1 MTNKNRFQILIEF
14 FMLTI
19 GSIIAA
25 FAIEEFL
32 VPNTILDGGVI
43 GIGIMINNLTKLPL
57 SMLTIILNIP
67 FLLFG
72 LHKLGKIFIIKA
84 AYCMIIFSLFVSL
97 FAPWTNATDETF
109 LAVCYGGV
117 ILGIGVGLIIK
128 FGGCLDGT
136 ETVAIILNRKFGLAV
151 GQMVLI
157 MNLVIYSIAGI
168 LFGPDRAMYS
178 LLTYFITS
186 KVLDV
191 VENGVNTAKA
201 ATIITDDAK
210 EISDKIYQTL
220 GRTVTLM
227 EGEGLVSGKKDVLT
241 LFMFLLVA
249 SRLYDPMQAALQNL
263 AAVIAMR
270 TNVARM
276 NEILDH
282 EIQQGSDTLT
292 NKGSDITFDHVG
304 FAYKSGETVL
314 SDVSFTARQ
323 GEVTALVGPSG
334 GGKSTLAS
342 LISRFFY
349 VNSGSIKI
357 GGVDVRDISKD
368 ELMNTVSFVFQNSKL
383 IKASILDNVK
393 MGKSNATDEEVLNAL
408 RAAQCMDIIEKFP
421 DGVNTV
427 IGSRGVYLSGGEM
440 QRIAIA
446 RVMLKNSPIIILDEA
461 TAFADPDNESR
472 VQKAFSMLSKE
483 KTVIMIAHRLSTVV
497 GADNIFV
504 LQNGH
509 VVEQGTCRELV
520 EQNGLFSQ
528 MWHDYQTSVKWKV
541 AKEG

>member
-227 EGEGLVSGKKDVLT
+227 EGEGLVSGKKSSSLLCHYT
-241 LFMFLLVA
+241 L
-249 SRLYDPMQAALQNL
+249 
-263 AAVIAMR
+263 
-270 TNVARM
+270 
-276 NEILDH
+276 
-282 EIQQGSDTLT
+282 
-292 NKGSDITFDHVG
+292 
-304 FAYKSGETVL
+304 
-314 SDVSFTARQ
+314 
-323 GEVTALVGPSG
+323 
-334 GGKSTLAS
+334 
-342 LISRFFY
+342 
-349 VNSGSIKI
+349 
-357 GGVDVRDISKD
+357 
-368 ELMNTVSFVFQNSKL
+368 
-383 IKASILDNVK
+383 
-393 MGKSNATDEEVLNAL
+393 
-408 RAAQCMDIIEKFP
+408 
-421 DGVNTV
+421 
-427 IGSRGVYLSGGEM
+427 
-440 QRIAIA
+440 
-446 RVMLKNSPIIILDEA
+446 
-461 TAFADPDNESR
+461 
-472 VQKAFSMLSKE
+472 
-483 KTVIMIAHRLSTVV
+483 
-497 GADNIFV
+497 
-504 LQNGH
+504 
-509 VVEQGTCRELV
+509 
-520 EQNGLFSQ
+520 
-528 MWHDYQTSVKWKV
+528 
-541 AKEG
+541 

>member
-227 EGEGLVSGKKDVLT
+227 EGEGLVSGKKVVL
-241 LFMFLLVA
+241 
-249 SRLYDPMQAALQNL
+249 YC
-263 AAVIAMR
+263 VITR
-270 TNVARM
+270 FEVR
-276 NEILDH
+276 E
-282 EIQQGSDTLT
+282 LT
-292 NKGSDITFDHVG
+292 NIINSIDTSAFVSIT
-304 FAYKSGETVL
+304 
-314 SDVSFTARQ
+314 DVS
-323 GEVTALVGPSG
+323 EII
-334 GGKSTLAS
+334 GKHIKKKHLTQNCYLPIAKLLLFSIIYNLCIS
-342 LISRFFY
+342 LKLPGIY
-349 VNSGSIKI
+349 HLEQC
-357 GGVDVRDISKD
+357 VRTPQSLCDNGIFKSFLIHYISK
-368 ELMNTVSFVFQNSKL
+368 LVYIYHFN
-383 IKASILDNVK
+383 
-393 MGKSNATDEEVLNAL
+393 KSV
-408 RAAQCMDIIEKFP
+408 R
-421 DGVNTV
+421 VN
-427 IGSRGVYLSGGEM
+427 
-440 QRIAIA
+440 
-446 RVMLKNSPIIILDEA
+446 
-461 TAFADPDNESR
+461 
-472 VQKAFSMLSKE
+472 
-483 KTVIMIAHRLSTVV
+483 
-497 GADNIFV
+497 
-504 LQNGH
+504 
-509 VVEQGTCRELV
+509 
-520 EQNGLFSQ
+520 
-528 MWHDYQTSVKWKV
+528 
-541 AKEG
+541 